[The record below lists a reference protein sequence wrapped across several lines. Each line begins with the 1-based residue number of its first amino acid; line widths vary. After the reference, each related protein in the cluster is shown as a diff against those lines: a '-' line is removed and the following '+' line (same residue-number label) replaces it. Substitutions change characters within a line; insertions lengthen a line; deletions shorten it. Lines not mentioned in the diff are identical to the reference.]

1 MVQVL
6 PRSQCEGIKKY
17 IVGLIIKTSSNPE
30 LMEKEKTY
38 LAKLNIILGRSSF
51 QLYSVIFDQ
60 FCGATPSLLL
70 RLRVSP
76 FWRHRLQLRLRLLQ
90 QKIQKF
96 QKTKEF
102 FQYFFIAIQIFLT
115 KEVKIKSF
123 RS

>member
-60 FCGATPSLLL
+60 FCGATPLFASPAPGLPTLASPAPAPAAAAATKNTK
-70 RLRVSP
+70 VS
-76 FWRHRLQLRLRLLQ
+76 
-90 QKIQKF
+90 IN
-96 QKTKEF
+96 
-102 FQYFFIAIQIFLT
+102 
-115 KEVKIKSF
+115 
-123 RS
+123 